1 MSRSKHSNRRHPLRV
16 FVSHSGS
23 LADAGFAR
31 ELSRLL
37 SQRLDARV
45 FTADDLNASEN
56 WQVKLRNEL
65 VEADVILALLP
76 PGAVNS
82 SWILQEIGA
91 AWALQKLI
99 IPVVTNRDI
108 LKKLPVSLEGSRA
121 LEFTDVDTPE
131 KADQFVQEFQDSL
144 AMSHVR

>member
-1 MSRSKHSNRRHPLRV
+1 MSRVKHSNREQRLRV

-45 FTADDLNASEN
+45 FTADDLNAGEN

-65 VEADVILALLP
+65 AEADVVLALLP

-99 IPVVTNRDI
+99 IPVVTNKDV
-108 LKKLPVSLEGSRA
+108 LNKLPVSLGGSRA
-121 LEFTDVDTPE
+121 LEFSDVDTPE
-131 KADQFVQEFQDSL
+131 KADEFVQEFQDSL
-144 AMSHVR
+144 AASHAR

>member
-1 MSRSKHSNRRHPLRV
+1 MSRIKPSNRPHPLRV

-45 FTADDLNASEN
+45 FTADDLNAGEN

-65 VEADVILALLP
+65 AEADVVLALLP
-76 PGAVNS
+76 PNAINS

-91 AWALQKLI
+91 AWALEKLI
-99 IPVVTNRDI
+99 IPVVTNRDV
-108 LKKLPVSLEGSRA
+108 LHKLPLSLGGSDA
-121 LEFTDVDTPE
+121 LEFRDVDTPE
-131 KADQFVQEFQDSL
+131 KADEFVQQFQDSL
-144 AMSHVR
+144 AAPHAR